1 MSRFIIIGSG
11 DHARVIQEELMLKKK
26 FYGFVDK
33 NKEKLKPHL
42 RKYYLGNY
50 EFLKLNK
57 NSKYKFLIGAGRG
70 DIRKKILNYIEKNK
84 IILNWGIFIS
94 PNSNVMKSVKLNEGV
109 VILKNSVIN
118 NNCIIGKHC
127 HFNTRSVI
135 EHDNKFDDFSGT
147 GPGVITGGNVRVGK
161 ETYIGLGCK
170 VKNGVKI
177 TSQSIIGIGSV
188 VTKNLTKKG
197 IYYGSPARF
206 KREKKKNENYFT

>member
-1 MSRFIIIGSG
+1 M
-11 DHARVIQEELMLKKK
+11 
-26 FYGFVDK
+26 
-33 NKEKLKPHL
+33 KPHL

-50 EFLKLNK
+50 EFLKQNK
-57 NSKYKFLIGAGRG
+57 NSKYKFLIGSGRG

-127 HFNTRSVI
+127 HFNTRSII

-147 GPGVITGGNVRVGK
+147 GPGVITGSNVVLAK
-161 ETYIGLGCK
+161 KLILIGLQSEK
-170 VKNGVKI
+170 WSKNYI
-177 TSQSIIGIGSV
+177 SINNWNRICSN
-188 VTKNLTKKG
+188 KKFNKERNLLWKPST
-197 IYYGSPARF
+197 I
-206 KREKKKNENYFT
+206 